1 MKLVETMIAKQCIA
15 DLIAAGLYVTVYNGD
30 DYDLV
35 RSQDPDA
42 IYKAMAATDE
52 DYLMVS
58 GSRKGKVCDRSDKGW
73 VRFIYGNSGPDV
85 INNYTTCLE
94 KTIATT
100 NKLAEVLDDGD
111 ADTAIKLF
119 LERETTAMR
128 LALQVA
134 ITELEYA
141 QEKLGSD
148 RAVPRTHAIEGARL
162 ALRAVQLAGGDSN

>member
-1 MKLVETMIAKQCIA
+1 MKMVETMIAKQCIA
-15 DLIAAGLYVTVYNGD
+15 DLLAAGLYISVYNGE
-30 DYDLV
+30 DYDIV

-58 GSRKGKVCDRSDKGW
+58 GTRKGKASERGDKGW

-94 KTIATT
+94 ETIAPT
-100 NKLAEVLDDGD
+100 NKLAEILDEGD

-141 QEKLGSD
+141 QERLGSD
-148 RAVPRTHAIEGARL
+148 RVVPRTHAIEGARL
-162 ALRAVQLAGGDSN
+162 ALRAVQPAGGDSN